1 MGQEESITETHARQT
16 HFTWDERLELQ
27 HYYCGQNKFQRI
39 RKPGALGYLLGKS
52 AKTIT
57 REIKRGMVSQVNSD
71 LIEVIVY
78 SAEYAQR
85 DAEEKSAK
93 KGPQVK
99 LANDQAF
106 VEAVSKLVREKHYS
120 PYAVIEQ
127 FNRTAWPS
135 NLRICEKTLYTYI
148 QQGDIPGI
156 SVKDLLYGG
165 KRYKPKSR
173 PKRHLRAENAIR
185 SISKRPKVA
194 NERTEVGHWEM
205 DTVYSGKECSS
216 TCLLT
221 LTERKT
227 RTEIIRQIPDR
238 TASSVK
244 AEIDE
249 FEREMGTDVF
259 RGIFKSI
266 TPDNGA
272 EFSDAQGLEKSM
284 LADGSR
290 TQLFFAHPYSSFERG
305 TNENHNGIIR
315 RFIPKGSDIAHW
327 TQKSIRE
334 IQDWM
339 NNYPR
344 KILGGDSPMGELG
357 KELGAVFR
365 IPSLLEIRI

>member
-1 MGQEESITETHARQT
+1 M
-16 HFTWDERLELQ
+16 
-27 HYYCGQNKFQRI
+27 
-39 RKPGALGYLLGKS
+39 
-52 AKTIT
+52 
-57 REIKRGMVSQVNSD
+57 
-71 LIEVIVY
+71 
-78 SAEYAQR
+78 
-85 DAEEKSAK
+85 
-93 KGPQVK
+93 
-99 LANDQAF
+99 
-106 VEAVSKLVREKHYS
+106 
-120 PYAVIEQ
+120 
-127 FNRTAWPS
+127 
-135 NLRICEKTLYTYI
+135 
-148 QQGDIPGI
+148 
-156 SVKDLLYGG
+156 
-165 KRYKPKSR
+165 
-173 PKRHLRAENAIR
+173 RAENAIR